1 MGKKI
6 VQACITIMPGASHIG
21 GTKYLLMGLNF
32 GEKTDAS
39 QSGEPGNLGNSVP
52 FSHDVWKLAHPDT
65 TQRMV
70 WSRQ

>member
-6 VQACITIMPGASHIG
+6 VQACMTIMPGASHIG

-52 FSHDVWKLAHPDT
+52 FSHDVVEACSP
-65 TQRMV
+65 
-70 WSRQ
+70 